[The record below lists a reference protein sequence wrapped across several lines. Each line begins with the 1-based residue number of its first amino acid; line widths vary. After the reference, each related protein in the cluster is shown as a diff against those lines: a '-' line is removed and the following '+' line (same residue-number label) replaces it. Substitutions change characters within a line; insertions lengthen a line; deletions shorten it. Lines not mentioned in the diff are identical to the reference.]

1 MFSECRILDS
11 IAGFS
16 FHNDSVARQ
25 TKPFKQS
32 NDKIG
37 FVSAHEYDTGTRITA
52 RQLNSREH
60 PIDCIANG
68 NLASIRRDF
77 RFDHAPTK
85 YDDACWQASRCFPT
99 GKSLLEWQRE
109 PTTDRQD
116 AHCRNEH
123 DTGYKQPAASAAI
136 ADR

>member
-1 MFSECRILDS
+1 MHCRRYQKPALARAGHNQFFSECRILDS
-11 IAGFS
+11 ITRFS

-77 RFDHAPTK
+77 
-85 YDDACWQASRCFPT
+85 
-99 GKSLLEWQRE
+99 
-109 PTTDRQD
+109 
-116 AHCRNEH
+116 
-123 DTGYKQPAASAAI
+123 
-136 ADR
+136 